1 MARRAARP
9 AAVPRPDAL
18 NTVRFRRIAICAV
31 ALLAAP
37 GTWLRTPLP
46 EDARPILHVIP
57 LEPGARRAGELA
69 IEGVWELGSPNLHF
83 GGYSG
88 LLALRD
94 GRLLAA
100 SDRGRYLRFAP
111 PGDPAQPPEFG
122 PIGGEVELT
131 KYMVDVEA
139 LAGDRA
145 RDRVWAAYEG
155 SNSIVRYGSALA
167 AGESAAPPAMRGW
180 SSNSGPETLA
190 RLADGRFLA
199 IEEGQPGIER
209 RAYRALLFP
218 GDPVEGGEPIAFR
231 YAPPA
236 GYHAVDA
243 TPLPDG
249 RVLILNRQIVLG
261 LPYSFETVLVV
272 ADPREIRAGEVW
284 RGRAIGTIAA
294 PVPTDNF
301 EGIAAVPRAD
311 GSATIWLISDDN
323 NSAFQRTLLYRLR
336 WEPS

>member
-1 MARRAARP
+1 MRP
-9 AAVPRPDAL
+9 A
-18 NTVRFRRIAICAV
+18 RIRLLAILFV

-46 EDARPILHVIP
+46 DDARPILHVAPID
-57 LEPGARRAGELA
+57 PGARRAGELA
-69 IEGVWELGSPNLHF
+69 VEGVWRLQSPNLHF

-111 PGDPAQPPEFG
+111 PGEPSRPPEFG

-190 RLADGRFLA
+190 RLADGRFLVIA
-199 IEEGQPGIER
+199 EGRLGSDR
-209 RAYRALLFP
+209 SAYRALLFP
-218 GDPVEGGEPIAFR
+218 GDPVEGAEPIAFR
-231 YAPPA
+231 YEPPA
-236 GYHAVDA
+236 GFHAVDA

-249 RVLILNRQIVLG
+249 RVLVLNRRIVLG
-261 LPYSFETVLVV
+261 LPYSFETALVV
-272 ADPREIRAGEVW
+272 ADPGEIRAGEVW
-284 RGRAIGTIAA
+284 RGRVIGTIVRPLPAE
-294 PVPTDNF
+294 NF
-301 EGIAAVPRAD
+301 EGIAAVPRTD
-311 GSATIWLISDDN
+311 GSVTIWLISDDN